1 MFIYDLIKD
10 RNDYRCRFTT
20 TWQSDLRCCVFQ
32 VQQRRQ
38 ELEQALGIRNT

>member
-1 MFIYDLIKD
+1 MTLFSF
-10 RNDYRCRFTT
+10 NTAEH
-20 TWQSDLRCCVFQ
+20 SDLRCCVFQ